1 MASVYESTQ
10 PTNAPGCQLDGYRKR
25 RCVVANF
32 HRPHKTTTRRIH
44 CPSLALHLL
53 ATLPH
58 PSYILR
64 VPAHKKPDESFKVGD
79 RVTVSLS
86 GGRIVDATVT
96 AVVKRTEGIRLQ
108 VSYGRDET
116 ALVYLWQV
124 RAAGS

>member
-1 MASVYESTQ
+1 M
-10 PTNAPGCQLDGYRKR
+10 
-25 RCVVANF
+25 
-32 HRPHKTTTRRIH
+32 
-44 CPSLALHLL
+44 
-53 ATLPH
+53 
-58 PSYILR
+58 
-64 VPAHKKPDESFKVGD
+64 KVGE

-124 RAAGS
+124 RAAN